1 MNILLMMLRAAPP
14 SRLDDMKAVAM
25 PRWIKRG
32 YEGLT
37 FFGHIITHS
46 QQEAEAFNACH
57 TLTDRSKNGT
67 YLGSLKNHEIIHLYQ
82 ARACHDSWYLFYLR
96 YGWYWLMACRYRKHL
111 KNAGYKLNPFE
122 MEAYAHMH
130 DLDYLSDKPDGC
142 TGWKAYARL
151 SLDERLDMLTHK
163 KTK

>member
-67 YLGSLKNHEIIHLYQ
+67 YLGSLKDHEIIHLYQ
-82 ARACHDSWYLFYLR
+82 ARACHDSWCLFYLR
-96 YGWYWLMACRYRKHL
+96 YGWYWLTACRYCRRL
-111 KNAGYKLNPFE
+111 KNAGYLLNPFE
-122 MEAYAHMH
+122 LEAYTFMH
-130 DLDYLSDKPDGC
+130 DLHYLDNKPNG
-142 TGWKAYARL
+142 TNEWRRYAKMPLQDRL
-151 SLDERLDMLTHK
+151 NFYLATQG
-163 KTK
+163 

>member
-57 TLTDRSKNGT
+57 TLTDRSLSGT
-67 YLGSLKNHEIIHLYQ
+67 RLPRFVVPVLSALRLVLADGLPLLPPAEECRLPAEPLRTGSLHFHARPPLSRQQ
-82 ARACHDSWYLFYLR
+82 A
-96 YGWYWLMACRYRKHL
+96 
-111 KNAGYKLNPFE
+111 
-122 MEAYAHMH
+122 
-130 DLDYLSDKPDGC
+130 
-142 TGWKAYARL
+142 
-151 SLDERLDMLTHK
+151 
-163 KTK
+163 

>member
-82 ARACHDSWYLFYLR
+82 ARACHDSWCLFYLR
-96 YGWYWLMACRYRKHL
+96 YGWYWLTACRYCRRL
-111 KNAGYKLNPFE
+111 KNAGYLLNPFE
-122 MEAYAHMH
+122 LEAYRH
-130 DLDYLSDKPDGC
+130 DHDMSYPERCKEG
-142 TGWKAYARL
+142 AREWRQYVKMTY
-151 SLDERLDMLTHK
+151 DERRKVYEKRTG
-163 KTK
+163 T